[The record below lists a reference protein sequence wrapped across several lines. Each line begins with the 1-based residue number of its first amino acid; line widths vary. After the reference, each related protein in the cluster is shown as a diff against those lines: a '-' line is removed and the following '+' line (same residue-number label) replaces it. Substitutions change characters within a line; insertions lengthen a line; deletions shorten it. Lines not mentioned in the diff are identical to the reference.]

1 MNRLAE
7 RDGLN
12 LADIDFDT
20 YFVPAEEDLA
30 AGARHWGLLR
40 TALEDMQRKAR
51 ELALKPAWAWSGI
64 YVYMYVC
71 MCVCVC
77 VCVYVHICTDVYIFT
92 YIHTYTYRYRYIIAL
107 KPARAWSGLYVC
119 IDMCIYIMRSN
130 RHGRGPAQPRPERA
144 PKT

>member
-77 VCVYVHICTDVYIFT
+77 IYIYIYIHVQMYIYLHT
-92 YIHTYTYRYRYIIAL
+92 YIHTHTDTDIL
-107 KPARAWSGLYVC
+107 L
-119 IDMCIYIMRSN
+119 RSN
-130 RHGRGPAQPRPERA
+130 RHGRGPDYMYV
-144 PKT
+144 

>member
-77 VCVYVHICTDVYIFT
+77 VCVCMYIYVQMYIYLHT
-92 YIHTYTYRYRYIIAL
+92 YIHTHTDTDIL
-107 KPARAWSGLYVC
+107 L
-119 IDMCIYIMRSN
+119 RSN
-130 RHGRGPAQPRPERA
+130 RHGRGPDYMYV
-144 PKT
+144 

>member
-51 ELALKPAWAWSGI
+51 ELALKPAWAWSG
-64 YVYMYVC
+64 
-71 MCVCVC
+71 
-77 VCVYVHICTDVYIFT
+77 
-92 YIHTYTYRYRYIIAL
+92 
-107 KPARAWSGLYVC
+107 LYVC
-119 IDMCIYIMRSN
+119 VRVCMYICIYTYICICI
-130 RHGRGPAQPRPERA
+130 
-144 PKT
+144 